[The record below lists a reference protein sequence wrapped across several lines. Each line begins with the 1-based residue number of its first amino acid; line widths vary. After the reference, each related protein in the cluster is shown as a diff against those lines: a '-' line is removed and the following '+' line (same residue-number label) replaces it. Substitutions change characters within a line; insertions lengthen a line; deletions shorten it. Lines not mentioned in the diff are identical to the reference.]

1 MKKKLSFISLGS
13 LILTLIIFFGFASA
27 IAFAAPKSE
36 LIPRWQA
43 YDAGSQSTIDH
54 GTLKSFLHK
63 YREEGSDGVARLAY
77 TRVSPTDHQSLKKYV
92 KSLQATPV
100 LSLNRNEQYAFWVN
114 LYNAATIDLILDYQ
128 PETGIKEINIS
139 PGFFSVGP
147 WDKKYLKV
155 EGSEISLN
163 TIEHNILRPIWK
175 DPRTHYVLN
184 CASVGC
190 PDIPAAP
197 VQAQELEQQLEEAA
211 RTYINHPRGV
221 LIDQSGS
228 VILSS
233 IYDWFSE
240 DFGDTESTILTHL
253 RRYATEDLK
262 KRLEGVTEIDG
273 YRYDWS
279 LNRSTKTQ
287 G

>member
-1 MKKKLSFISLGS
+1 MKKKLSFISIES

-43 YDAGSQSTIDH
+43 HDARSQSTIDH
-54 GTLKSFLHK
+54 SPLKSFLHK

-92 KSLQATPV
+92 ERLQTTPV

-114 LYNAATIDLILDYQ
+114 LYNAATVDLILDYQ

-147 WDKKYLKV
+147 WGKKYLKV

-184 CASVGC
+184 CASIGC
-190 PDIPAAP
+190 PDIPADP
-197 VQAQELEQQLEEAA
+197 VQAQGLEQQLEEAA

-240 DFGDTESTILTHL
+240 DFGDTESAILTHL

-262 KRLEGVTEIDG
+262 IRLRGVTEIDG